1 MLEKDNQ
8 SDSWRKTLKFISN
21 CPVCKALYNVETVKI
36 LDTHSHAGG
45 AEAKFV
51 HFFCDNCRTNFIATI
66 MMMAKGISTVG
77 MITDLSFDDVEKF
90 YHLPP
95 FTVDELIEAR
105 QFINNKN
112 FNI

>member
-1 MLEKDNQ
+1 MAEKDNQ
-8 SDSWRKTLKFISN
+8 ADSWKKTLKFISN
-21 CPVCKALYNVETVKI
+21 CPVCKAVYAVESVKI
-36 LDTHSHAGG
+36 LDTHSHAGA

-51 HFFCDNCRTNFIATI
+51 HFFCEKCRTNFIAMV

-77 MITDLSFDDVEKF
+77 MITDLSFSDVEKF

-95 FTVDELIEAR
+95 LTVDELIEGR